1 MTLGRPLVNIAPSPR
16 YVATS
21 ERCVQF
27 DHVVLAVDDLEH
39 AVSAFS
45 NEGFNVVR
53 GGINGPTHN
62 AIIAFYDATYI
73 ELISLRSKI
82 VRRVIQFANAIGLLR
97 LRGRLRTDF
106 NNRLMIWF
114 GSKQGLMDLC
124 VRAESL
130 DALSR
135 GSQHLGGVFTP
146 SVPFTRTR
154 PDGVRVTWRLMGDCD
169 LSAPFYIE
177 DITEHR
183 LRIPDGEAQ
192 SHPNGALGIL
202 RIEANQIPG
211 HAVNNVQ
218 FVEDLSLGQNE
229 FKVVVSADITH
240 PKALDAQKIYG
251 AKIVIQNH

>member
-45 NEGFNVVR
+45 NQGFNVVR

-62 AIIAFYDATYI
+62 AIIAFSDATYI

-130 DALSR
+130 DALSQ

-211 HAVNNVQ
+211 HPVNNVQ

-240 PKALDAQKIYG
+240 PKTLDAQKIYG
-251 AKIVIQNH
+251 AKIVIQSH

>member
-45 NEGFNVVR
+45 NQGFNVVR

-62 AIIAFYDATYI
+62 AIIAFSDATYI

-130 DALSR
+130 DALSQ

-211 HAVNNVQ
+211 HPVNNVQ
-218 FVEDLSLGQNE
+218 FIEDLSLGQNE

-240 PKALDAQKIYG
+240 PKTLDAQKIYG
-251 AKIVIQNH
+251 AKIVIQSH

>member
-1 MTLGRPLVNIAPSPR
+1 M
-16 YVATS
+16 
-21 ERCVQF
+21 QF

-45 NEGFNVVR
+45 NQGFNVVR

-62 AIIAFYDATYI
+62 AIIAFSDATYI

-211 HAVNNVQ
+211 HPVNNVQ

>member
-45 NEGFNVVR
+45 NQGFNVVR

-62 AIIAFYDATYI
+62 AIIAFSDATYI

-82 VRRVIQFANAIGLLR
+82 VRRAFQFVNTIGLLR
-97 LRGRLRTDF
+97 LRGQLRTDF

-211 HAVNNVQ
+211 HPVNNVQ

-240 PKALDAQKIYG
+240 PKTLDAQKIYG

>member
-1 MTLGRPLVNIAPSPR
+1 MWP
-16 YVATS
+16 TS

-27 DHVVLAVDDLEH
+27 DHVVLVVDDLEH

-62 AIIAFYDATYI
+62 AIIAFSDATYI

-154 PDGVRVTWRLMGDCD
+154 PDGVRVMWRLMGACD

-211 HAVNNVQ
+211 HPVNNVQ

>member
-45 NEGFNVVR
+45 NQGFNVVR

-62 AIIAFYDATYI
+62 AIIAFSDATYI

-130 DALSR
+130 DALSQ

-211 HAVNNVQ
+211 HPVNNVQ
-218 FVEDLSLGQNE
+218 FIEDLSLGQNE
-229 FKVVVSADITH
+229 FKVVVSADISH
-240 PKALDAQKIYG
+240 PKTLDAQKIYG